1 MDAFALALSYGII
14 KVSNIKAILT
24 AIIVGIFHFFM
35 PLLGNK
41 LGISIF
47 SYTTFKP
54 KYILFLVFIMLSL
67 DMFISFFE
75 KDKCLR
81 PLNLLGIIF
90 FAISVSL
97 DSFSVGIGI
106 SYMYDNIILVV
117 STFCIVSLL
126 FTFLGFKLGKT
137 LFNKFGKYAFLLGSI
152 TLFMYNWCCYVS

>member
-54 KYILFLVFIMLSL
+54 KYILF
-67 DMFISFFE
+67 
-75 KDKCLR
+75 
-81 PLNLLGIIF
+81 
-90 FAISVSL
+90 
-97 DSFSVGIGI
+97 
-106 SYMYDNIILVV
+106 
-117 STFCIVSLL
+117 
-126 FTFLGFKLGKT
+126 
-137 LFNKFGKYAFLLGSI
+137 
-152 TLFMYNWCCYVS
+152 